1 MDAGRIAYNPRSQ
14 GLYSSRSV
22 SLFKI
27 SMFTSFIAIVVGG
40 VGPKLGGQDHLQP
53 RMGPRA
59 MVRVSGRET
68 LSGTISVATSDREG
82 AAAPPAI
89 T

>member
-53 RMGPRA
+53 RMGPPRHGQS
-59 MVRVSGRET
+59 VRQGDIVWHYQCGHVR
-68 LSGTISVATSDREG
+68 
-82 AAAPPAI
+82 
-89 T
+89 